1 MRIDMFLDAV
11 NLTKKRSIAQDM
23 IAHGA
28 ILLNGSTIKPSREV
42 KAGDKLAMIYLKSDG
57 SKVVKNYQILSVPTQ
72 RNNPKTKQED
82 FIKELI

>member
-1 MRIDMFLDAV
+1 MFLDAV

-28 ILLNGSTIKPSREV
+28 IELNGATIKPSREV
-42 KAGDKLAMIYLKSDG
+42 KVGDKLTMIYLKSDG
-57 SKVVKNYQILSVPTQ
+57 TKSVKNYQIIAVPTQ

-82 FIKELI
+82 FVRELS